1 MPDLELTIAD
11 HIAWLTLNRPA
22 ARNALSPALL
32 ECLIDACQT
41 LRIDEQVSVV
51 VVRGSNAVFSAGA
64 DLVSFMAR
72 LHGDEALEV
81 ADLGRRAALA
91 LLELPQISIAAIE
104 GHCVGGGLVLAS
116 SCDLRWAAPKAW
128 FSVPELDLGIPLAW
142 GGMQRLVALVG
153 ETLAVDLV
161 VTCRRL
167 DAASAVSCGLIS
179 TILEGDFASEL
190 ASQVAS
196 VAARPA
202 GVLRTTKK
210 QLQGIRSGRFDA
222 RGDAAA
228 LLAALGD
235 PDSQKAALDYMARKS
250 LQRKS

>member
-32 ECLIDACQT
+32 ESLIDVCET
-41 LRIDEQVSVV
+41 LRTDEQVRVV
-51 VVRGSNAVFSAGA
+51 VVRGSGPVFSAGA

-72 LHGDEALEV
+72 LHGDEALAV

-91 LLELPQISIAAIE
+91 LLDLPQISIAAIE
-104 GHCVGGGLVLAS
+104 GHCIGGGLVLAS
-116 SCDLRWAAPKAW
+116 SCDLRWAAPNAW

-142 GGMQRLVALVG
+142 GGMQRLIELVG

-167 DAASAVSCGLIS
+167 DAASAVSCGLLS
-179 TILEGDFASEL
+179 TILEGDFAAEL

-196 VAARPA
+196 VAERPT

-210 QLQGIRSGRFDA
+210 QLQAIRAGRFDA
-222 RGDAAA
+222 RADAAA
-228 LLAALGD
+228 SLTAHGD
-235 PDSQKAALDYMARKS
+235 PDSQKAALDYMARKAS
-250 LQRKS
+250 RSKT